1 MTKQELIE
9 NIKRKRSFLCVG
21 LDTDLRKIPEHL
33 MRTENPMLTFNR
45 AIIDATAG
53 SCVAYKPNVA
63 FYESMGAFG
72 VQVLEHT
79 VAYIR
84 EQYPD
89 QFIII
94 DGKRGDIGNT
104 GMHYAR
110 SAYEYL
116 KADALT
122 VAPYMGQDSVK
133 PFLEYKDKWVVLLA
147 LTSNQGA
154 SDFQL
159 TKNEEGDFF
168 FEQVLK
174 TSSQWSDDEHMIY
187 VVGATQAEYLQR
199 VRNIVPNHFLLVPGI
214 GAQGGDFDQLIE
226 HGMTQECGLLVNSSR
241 GILYADS
248 SEHFASAAANEAEN
262 LRRKMETALI
272 KQGII

>member
-1 MTKQELIE
+1 MTRQELIE

-63 FYESMGAFG
+63 FYESMGAYG

-174 TSSQWSDDEHMIY
+174 TSSQWSDDEHMMY

>member
-174 TSSQWSDDEHMIY
+174 TSSQWSDDEHMMY

>member
-1 MTKQELIE
+1 MTRQELIE

-174 TSSQWSDDEHMIY
+174 TSSQWSDGEHMMY

-199 VRNIVPNHFLLVPGI
+199 VRKIVPNHFLLVPGI

-262 LRRKMETALI
+262 LRRKMEMALI

>member
-110 SAYEYL
+110 SSYEYL
-116 KADALT
+116 KSDALT

-174 TSSQWSDDEHMIY
+174 TSSQWSDDEHMMY

>member
-79 VAYIR
+79 VAYIH

-174 TSSQWSDDEHMIY
+174 TSSQWSDDEHMMY

>member
-1 MTKQELIE
+1 
-9 NIKRKRSFLCVG
+9 
-21 LDTDLRKIPEHL
+21 

-89 QFIII
+89 QFIIM

-104 GMHYAR
+104 GTHYAR
-110 SAYEYL
+110 STYEYL
-116 KADALT
+116 NADALT

-133 PFLEYKDKWVVLLA
+133 PFLEYKDKWVILLA

-159 TKNEEGDFF
+159 TKNAEGDFF

-174 TSSQWSDDEHMIY
+174 TSSQWSDDEHMMY

-214 GAQGGDFDQLIE
+214 GAQGGDFDQLVE

-241 GILYADS
+241 GILYADG

-272 KQGII
+272 KRGII

>member
-1 MTKQELIE
+1 MTRQELIE

-174 TSSQWSDDEHMIY
+174 TSSQWSDDEHMMY

-262 LRRKMETALI
+262 LRRKMEMALI

>member
-110 SAYEYL
+110 SY
-116 KADALT
+116 
-122 VAPYMGQDSVK
+122 
-133 PFLEYKDKWVVLLA
+133 
-147 LTSNQGA
+147 
-154 SDFQL
+154 
-159 TKNEEGDFF
+159 
-168 FEQVLK
+168 
-174 TSSQWSDDEHMIY
+174 
-187 VVGATQAEYLQR
+187 
-199 VRNIVPNHFLLVPGI
+199 
-214 GAQGGDFDQLIE
+214 
-226 HGMTQECGLLVNSSR
+226 R
-241 GILYADS
+241 GPLYG
-248 SEHFASAAANEAEN
+248 
-262 LRRKMETALI
+262 T
-272 KQGII
+272 G